1 MTSDVRGFLDE
12 LLKSI
17 GYNVLLAEDGY
28 AGLAALERSAPD
40 ALIVDFAMPGMS
52 GADFARAVRAKRSD
66 IPIVFSSGYF
76 DTSAIA
82 AGPAGTLL
90 RKPFMID
97 ELEAAL
103 AHYPGLIR

>member
-1 MTSDVRGFLDE
+1 LDE

-28 AGLAALERSAPD
+28 AGLERSAPD

-52 GADFARAVRAKRSD
+52 GADFARAVRANDRTSQSFSRAATLTPRPLPRS
-66 IPIVFSSGYF
+66 
-76 DTSAIA
+76 
-82 AGPAGTLL
+82 PAGTLL